1 MSWITSHRYLL
12 ARRATQVT
20 TLLLFVA
27 GAHFH
32 VGVLT
37 GNLSASRVFRTV
49 PLADPFATLQ
59 ILATGRVIETTALLG
74 AGIVLAFWLVCG
86 GRGFCA
92 WACPVNIVD
101 DVASRLRHRIGA
113 RGQFRVDRSAR
124 YWMLALALAVSA
136 ISGIAAFEAVS
147 PIGMIH
153 RGIIFGAGLGLLAI
167 AAILVLDVWVL
178 RHGWCGSLCPLGA
191 FWSIVGTR
199 SLVRVGF
206 DADRCDD
213 CGDCVRVCPEPQV
226 IHFPDMERRGFIDA
240 GNCLNCGRCL
250 EVCSR
255 DAYRFTLG
263 SRLRSARTALAR
275 AT

>member
-27 GAHFH
+27 GAHLH

-37 GNLSASRVFRTV
+37 GNLSAASVFRTV
-49 PLADPFATLQ
+49 PLADPFAALQ

-147 PIGMIH
+147 PIGMIQ

-275 AT
+275 AA